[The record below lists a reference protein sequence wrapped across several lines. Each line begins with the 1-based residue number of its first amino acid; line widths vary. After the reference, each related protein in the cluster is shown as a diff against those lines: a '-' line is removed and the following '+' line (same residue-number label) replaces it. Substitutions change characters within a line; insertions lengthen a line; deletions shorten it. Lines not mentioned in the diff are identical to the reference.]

1 LPPAKDGAVR
11 LEGGIGVLDTRR
23 NLVRSMF
30 LDAVADDS
38 DEATITNSVNKMPKS
53 AQGDWHAEH
62 KLYARGMGWP
72 GRTLPGDDVLAA
84 QRLQR

>member
-1 LPPAKDGAVR
+1 MHHCRLPSTGALR

-38 DEATITNSVNKMPKS
+38 DEAAITNSTNKK
-53 AQGDWHAEH
+53 H
-62 KLYARGMGWP
+62 
-72 GRTLPGDDVLAA
+72 
-84 QRLQR
+84 